1 MKICGTFRR
10 DHGFSSFIDDQ
21 IVPHH
26 ALGKIAVKGCDL
38 GCQRANHSRAIR
50 GAAVPCGET
59 LGVFSED
66 GGFRWCTTAAHNQAR
81 RLAWLAGSFGN
92 SRRPRL
98 PGGGLSA
105 PNSVHGIVVAPCT
118 TSLLSG
124 RYARFRPFSFITSWS
139 CGRCARLA
147 APLAFVSVLS
157 TFGSWRI
164 RLPGAEKGFSAP
176 GGKKKQLPG
185 AKKGLSAPGGKKKQL
200 LGAERGHSAPGGK
213 KKQLPGAERGHSALG
228 GKKKLLPGAEKG
240 HNAPGGK
247 KIRLPGAEKRL
258 CALGRKKI
266 HLPGAEK
273 GFSAPGRKKFQLPR
287 AKRGLGALGG
297 GESSRLGRWSGS
309 GL

>member
-176 GGKKKQLPG
+176 GGKKKQL
-185 AKKGLSAPGGKKKQL
+185 